1 MLRELIVVLVLALSL
16 YFEVAQSAPA
26 RQDLLTRRLQL
37 LKMREKAREQKD
49 TSNDIDHHQFV
60 QKVRQTNIS
69 NKPLA
74 EVIHYLLN
82 PSAGPIL
89 NHPVDIGVLRKLLA
103 GNKSFDLSS
112 RQKS

>member
-1 MLRELIVVLVLALSL
+1 MLRELIVVLILALSL
-16 YFEVAQSAPA
+16 YSDVAQSAPA

-49 TSNDIDHHQFV
+49 TIDHHQFV
-60 QKVRQTNIS
+60 EKLRQTNIS
-69 NKPLA
+69 NKSLA